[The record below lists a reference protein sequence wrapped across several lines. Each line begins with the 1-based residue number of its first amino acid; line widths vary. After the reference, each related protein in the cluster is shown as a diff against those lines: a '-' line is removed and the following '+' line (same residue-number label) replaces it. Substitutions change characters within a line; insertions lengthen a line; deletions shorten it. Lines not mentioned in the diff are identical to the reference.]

1 MLDLRRMMLLNDL
14 AELGTVTA
22 VAERRCITSSA
33 VSQQLRVLERETGA
47 ILFRR
52 DGRTLSLTRSGHVL
66 VEHVRRVMGA
76 VDEALSAVA
85 ATQGAVSG
93 QIAVASFNMG
103 VSLLAAPMIQ
113 HLRASEPDLQ
123 IQVQQST
130 SAGAVRL
137 LRQGEVDIALT
148 CRYDFGADE
157 PWGGLTGEHL
167 LHEPLV
173 LMAPSHLHLRI
184 RGRGLG
190 ALADTPWVTSQ
201 RDSGLD
207 TAVIRAGQAGGF
219 VPQVKH
225 RVIGAP
231 NVCDLAAT
239 EVAAA
244 VVPRLAVPAHLE
256 GLIVDGLDL
265 GGRTFSAV
273 VREGRQRDPNI
284 SSILRVLRV
293 IAADIAPGL
302 HTGRLAIA
310 S

>member
-1 MLDLRRMMLLNDL
+1 MIDLRRMMLLTDL
-14 AELGTVTA
+14 ADLGTVTA

-33 VSQQLRVLERETGA
+33 VSQQLRVLEKETGA

-66 VEHVRRVMGA
+66 VEHVRLVLGA
-76 VDEALSAVA
+76 VDEAISAVA
-85 ATQGAVSG
+85 ATRGTVSG

-103 VSLLAAPMIQ
+103 ISMLAAPMMQ
-113 HLRASEPDLQ
+113 RLRVAEPDLHLQ
-123 IQVQQST
+123 IQQAPSQ
-130 SAGAVRL
+130 AAARL
-137 LRQGEVDIALT
+137 LRQGEVDIAIT
-148 CRYDFGADE
+148 CRYDFDADE
-157 PWGGLTGEHL
+157 SLTGLAAEHL

-173 LMAPSHLHLRI
+173 LMAPSHLHLRV

-190 ALADTPWVTSQ
+190 ALADEPWVTGQ

-207 TAVIRAGQAGGF
+207 HAVLRAGRSAGF
-219 VPQVKH
+219 TPQVKH

-239 EVAAA
+239 EAATA
-244 VVPRLAVPAHLE
+244 LVPRRSVPAHLE
-256 GLIVDGLDL
+256 QLIVDGLEL
-265 GGRTFSAV
+265 GGRTISAV

-284 SSILRVLRV
+284 ASILRTLHL
-293 IAADIAPGL
+293 IAEENTPVVRENL
-302 HTGRLAIA
+302 KIA